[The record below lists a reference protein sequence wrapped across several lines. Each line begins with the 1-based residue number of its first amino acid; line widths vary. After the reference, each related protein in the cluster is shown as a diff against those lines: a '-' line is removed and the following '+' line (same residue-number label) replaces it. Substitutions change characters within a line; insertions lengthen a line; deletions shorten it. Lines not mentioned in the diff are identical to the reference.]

1 MDSNLSNPAVQ
12 QPFST
17 TLLEL
22 FSLVLAILP
31 VLVVVPLRICV
42 RLFYYFV
49 EDLFVSRKD
58 RQRRFREPIR
68 LSHPALA
75 EPATVVSAKIRD
87 GTYTSE
93 QVVRASMQH
102 SSSVNSAINA
112 IAQTRFDEALIEA
125 RAIDAAL
132 ALDRG
137 SPDAIERLKQRP
149 PFFGVPCSIK
159 ECFSVKGI
167 AGQSG
172 GITARKNIIGTVDA
186 TCVARM
192 KNAGFVIVHTS
203 TTSELCM
210 WYESHTP
217 LFGKTRNVYDGRR
230 IVGGSSGGEAAIVSA
245 GGVTVGLG
253 SDIGGS
259 IRMPAF
265 FNGVFGH
272 KPTGG
277 IVPSTGQHPLS
288 PYKFLGTGPITRFSK
303 DLLPLLEVL
312 AGDDGIDPAC
322 KGSAPLQRSLSSSPT
337 KWSNITVYTVPW
349 KELDALRPGW
359 ILSSRVEDSIRV
371 AVDKAAIG
379 LVRQLGCKGPEP
391 FAFPEFVL
399 AFDLWAAA
407 LSEAPLQ
414 PKFAHLMGSGWL
426 RGGAEGKESRLWLAL
441 ETFLW
446 SFGLSSTTLP
456 AALLG
461 LIEHLPQSLFPNRH
475 AKLVE
480 AGNAFK
486 ERING
491 ALGSGLL
498 VFPAH
503 PIAAPSHDVPL
514 LRTLNISYTAV
525 LNVAE
530 VPATSVPMGVDSAGI
545 PIGVQIVSGRGND
558 RLTIEAAV
566 SLEENGIAGWTPPE
580 ILGPTWPSKLQSKEG
595 GGAVKEEDSE
605 SVHMPLVLP
614 SSIDSV
620 STASV
625 VLGMDN
631 TSTVVAA
638 GSKQPRRRTSS
649 SSNTPKSNASSASVS
664 SS

>member
-1 MDSNLSNPAVQ
+1 MEDPKQSFAK
-12 QPFST
+12 
-17 TLLEL
+17 TLMEL
-22 FSLVLAILP
+22 FCLILSILP
-31 VLVVVPLRICV
+31 VLITVPLRVCC
-42 RLFYYFV
+42 RLFYYFI
-49 EDLFVSRKD
+49 EDFFVSRKE
-58 RQRRFREPIR
+58 RQKRFRKEPIR
-68 LSHPALA
+68 LSHPALS
-75 EPATVVSAKIRD
+75 EPASIVSGKIKD
-87 GTYTSE
+87 GLYTSE
-93 QVVRASMQH
+93 EVVRAAILH
-102 SSSVNSAINA
+102 SSTVNSAINA
-112 IAQTRFDEALIEA
+112 IAQTRFDEALNEA
-125 RAIDAAL
+125 RAVDAAL
-132 ALDRG
+132 TIDR
-137 SPDAIERLKQRP
+137 SFPDSLERLKLRP

-172 GITARKNIIGTVDA
+172 GITARKNIIGTTDA
-186 TCVARM
+186 TCVSRM
-192 KNAGFVIVHTS
+192 KNAGFVIIHTS

-230 IVGGSSGGEAAIVSA
+230 IVGGSSGGEACIVSA

-288 PYKFLGTGPITRFSK
+288 PYRFLGTGPITRFAK
-303 DLLPLLEVL
+303 DLLPLMEVL
-312 AGDDGIDPAC
+312 SGDDGIDPAC
-322 KGSAPLQRSLSSSPT
+322 KGSIPLQRSLQT

-359 ILSSRVEDSIRV
+359 ILSSRVENSIRV
-371 AVDKAAIG
+371 AVDKAAIE
-379 LVRQLGCKGPEP
+379 LVRRLGCKGPEP
-391 FAFPEFVL
+391 FSFPEFIL
-399 AFDLWAAA
+399 GFDLWAAA

-414 PKFAHLMGSGWL
+414 PKFAHLMGSGWA
-426 RGGAEGKESRLWLAL
+426 RGGADGKESRLWLAL

-461 LIEHLPQSLFPNRH
+461 LIEHLPQTLFPGRH

-480 AGNAFK
+480 AGIAFK

-491 ALGSGLL
+491 ALSSGLL

-530 VPATSVPMGVDSAGI
+530 VPATSVPMGLDSSGI

-566 SLEENGIAGWTPPE
+566 CLEEAGIAGWTPPE
-580 ILGPTWPSKLQSKEG
+580 ILGTSWPSNLLRTSHKERSD
-595 GGAVKEEDSE
+595 EDFE

-614 SSIDSV
+614 SSSSSSSSSSSIVSV
-620 STASV
+620 SGV
-625 VLGMDN
+625 VTGGND
-631 TSTVVAA
+631 STVQ
-638 GSKQPRRRTSS
+638 KNPRRRTSS
-649 SSNTPKSNASSASVS
+649 SSSTPKSNASSS
-664 SS
+664 S

>member
-1 MDSNLSNPAVQ
+1 MQEDSTPLPQS
-12 QPFST
+12 FLT
-17 TLLEL
+17 TLTEL
-22 FSLVLAILP
+22 FALILAILP
-31 VLVVVPLRICV
+31 VLVVVPLRVCC

-58 RQRRFREPIR
+58 RQRRFREAIR
-68 LSHPALA
+68 LPHPALA
-75 EPATVVSAKIRD
+75 EPAVVVSAKIRD
-87 GTYTSE
+87 GTYSSE
-93 QVVRASMQH
+93 QVVRATVLH

-112 IAQTRFDEALIEA
+112 IAQTRFDEAISEA

-132 ALDRG
+132 ASDR
-137 SPDAIERLKQRP
+137 SAPDAAERLKQRP

-230 IVGGSSGGEAAIVSA
+230 IVGGSSGGEAALVSA

-288 PYKFLGTGPITRFSK
+288 PYKFLGTGPITRFAK
-303 DLLPLLEVL
+303 DLLPLMEVL

-322 KGSAPLQRSLSSSPT
+322 KGSAPLLRSLATPT

-391 FAFPEFVL
+391 FAFPEFIL

-414 PKFAHLMGSGWL
+414 PKFAHLMGSGWE
-426 RGGAEGKESRLWLAL
+426 RGGLEGKESRLWLAL

-461 LIEHLPQSLFPNRH
+461 LVEHLPQSLFPNRH

-486 ERING
+486 ERIHG

-566 SLEENGIAGWTPPE
+566 SLEDAGLAGWTPPE
-580 ILGPTWPSKLQSKEG
+580 ILGPSWPSKLQHLSSKEG
-595 GGAVKEEDSE
+595 VGALKEEDSE

-614 SSIDSV
+614 SSIDS
-620 STASV
+620 SSV
-625 VLGMDN
+625 VLGVDN
-631 TSTVVAA
+631 ISSSSVGG
-638 GSKQPRRRTSS
+638 GSSKHPRRRTSS
-649 SSNTPKSNASSASVS
+649 SSNAPKSNASSASVS
-664 SS
+664 SG